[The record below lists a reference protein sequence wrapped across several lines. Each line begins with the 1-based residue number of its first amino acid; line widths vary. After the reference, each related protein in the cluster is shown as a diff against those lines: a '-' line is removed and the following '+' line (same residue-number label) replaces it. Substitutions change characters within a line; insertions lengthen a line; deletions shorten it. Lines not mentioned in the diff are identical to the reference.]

1 VRTDKS
7 YIEDLMYGRRNSLC
21 MGSIL
26 RILSVLY
33 GLAVRLRHTFYVHAF
48 FKQKK
53 LPQRV
58 ISVGN
63 ITLGGTGKTPTVM
76 QIAGVLC
83 RNRKHPVVI
92 SRGYGRSDESTL
104 VVVSDGKQV
113 LVDAKT
119 GGDEPVLIGSKL
131 VDVPVVADSNRS
143 RAALFALQKFGN
155 DTVILDDGFQQLQVQ
170 RDLDIV
176 LLDAVDPFGRGKLFP
191 AGILREPLSALQ
203 RAHAVLITG
212 AERVEDL
219 GPLKSV
225 IRQQNTQARIFT
237 SSQVPSDLVDVLTGE
252 TKPLSALR
260 GAAVLAFSG
269 IARPA
274 TFVSLLRSLGA
285 EVKAEFA
292 YPDHYDYKSSDL
304 AAIVQRAADERISMT
319 VTTEK
324 DAVRLRK
331 LAPDGIMALRIE
343 LKVVENEEWEAVL
356 LDKI

>member
-7 YIEDLMYGRRNSLC
+7 YIKDLMYGRRNSLC

-33 GLAVRLRHTFYVHAF
+33 GLAVRLRCTFYVHAF

-176 LLDAVDPFGRGKLFP
+176 LLDAVDPFGSGKLFP

-237 SSQVPSDLVDVLTGE
+237 SCQVPSDLVDVMTGE

-274 TFVSLLRSLGA
+274 SFVSLLRSLGA

-356 LDKI
+356 LNTI

>member
-1 VRTDKS
+1 
-7 YIEDLMYGRRNSLC
+7 
-21 MGSIL
+21 MGSLL
-26 RILSVLY
+26 RFLSALY
-33 GLAVRLRHTFYVHAF
+33 GLAVRLRYVFYAHAF

-92 SRGYGRSDESTL
+92 SRGYGRNDESAL

-113 LVDAKT
+113 LVDSKT

-176 LLDAVDPFGRGKLFP
+176 LLDAVDPFGSGKLFP

-212 AERVEDL
+212 AERVKDL

-237 SSQVPSDLVDVLTGE
+237 SCQVPSDLVDVMTGE

-274 TFVSLLRSLGA
+274 SFVSLLRSLGA

-304 AAIVQRAADERISMT
+304 TAIVQRAADERISMT

-356 LDKI
+356 LNTI

>member
-83 RNRKHPVVI
+83 RSGKHPVVI
-92 SRGYGRSDESTL
+92 SRGYGRSDESAL

-131 VDVPVVADSNRS
+131 VDVPVVADSNRF
-143 RAALFALQKFGN
+143 RAAWFALQKFGN
-155 DTVILDDGFQQLQVQ
+155 DTVILDDGFQHLQVQ

-176 LLDAVDPFGRGKLFP
+176 LLDAVDPFGSGKLFP

-212 AERVEDL
+212 MERVEDL

-225 IRQQNTQARIFT
+225 IRQNTQARIFT
-237 SSQVPSDLVDVLTGE
+237 SYQVPSDLVDVMTGE

-260 GAAVLAFSG
+260 GIDVLALSG

-274 TFVSLLRSLGA
+274 SFVSLLRSLGA
-285 EVKAEFA
+285 EVKVKFV

-304 AAIVQRAADERISMT
+304 AAIVQRAADERIGMI

-324 DAVRLRK
+324 DAVRLRN
-331 LAPDGIMALRIE
+331 LIPDGIVALRIE
-343 LKVVENEEWEAVL
+343 LKIVENDEWEAVL
-356 LDKI
+356 LNKI

>member
-1 VRTDKS
+1 
-7 YIEDLMYGRRNSLC
+7 MYGRRNSLWI
-21 MGSIL
+21 GSFL
-26 RILSVLY
+26 RILSALY
-33 GLAVRLRHTFYVHAF
+33 GLAVRLRCALYVHVF

-92 SRGYGRSDESTL
+92 SRGYGRSDESAL

-113 LVDAKT
+113 LVDART

-131 VDVPVVADSNRS
+131 VEVPVVADSNRF
-143 RAALFALQKFGN
+143 RAALFAFQKFGS
-155 DTVILDDGFQQLQVQ
+155 DTVILDDGFQHLQVQ

-176 LLDAVDPFGRGKLFP
+176 LLDAIDPFGSGKLFP

-212 AERVEDL
+212 TERVKDL

-225 IRQQNTQARIFT
+225 IRQNTEAQIFT
-237 SSQVPSDLVDVLTGE
+237 SFQVPSDLVDIMTGE
-252 TKPLSALR
+252 TKPLSALQ

-274 TFVSLLRSLGA
+274 SFVSLLRSLGA
-285 EVKAEFA
+285 EVKAELD
-292 YPDHYDYKSSDL
+292 YPDHYVYTRPDL
-304 AAIVQRAADERISMT
+304 AAIVQRAADERIGLII
-319 VTTEK
+319 TTEK
-324 DAVRLRK
+324 DAVRLRS
-331 LAPDGIMALRIE
+331 LAPDGIAALRIE

-356 LDKI
+356 LNKI

>member
-1 VRTDKS
+1 
-7 YIEDLMYGRRNSLC
+7 MYGRRNSLC
-21 MGSIL
+21 MGSLL
-26 RILSVLY
+26 RFLSALY
-33 GLAVRLRHTFYVHAF
+33 GLAVRLRYVFYAHAF

-92 SRGYGRSDESTL
+92 SRGYGRNDESAL

-113 LVDAKT
+113 LVDSKT

-176 LLDAVDPFGRGKLFP
+176 LLDAVDPFGSGKLFP

-212 AERVEDL
+212 AERVKDL

-237 SSQVPSDLVDVLTGE
+237 SCQVPSDLVDVMTGE

-274 TFVSLLRSLGA
+274 SFVSLLRSLGA

-304 AAIVQRAADERISMT
+304 TAIVQRAADERISMT

-356 LDKI
+356 LNTI